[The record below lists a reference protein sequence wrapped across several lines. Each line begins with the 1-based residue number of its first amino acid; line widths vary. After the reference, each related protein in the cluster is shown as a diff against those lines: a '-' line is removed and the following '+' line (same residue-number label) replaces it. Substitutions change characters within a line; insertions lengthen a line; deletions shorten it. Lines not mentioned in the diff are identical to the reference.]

1 MFKTFKNLKRMKKI
15 LINIFLL
22 ALLAGSSFSCKDD
35 LVYSDLV
42 QDRRPDVPVTF
53 PGATTFGFNPY
64 ITSSLAAGGAI
75 QFTLSIPAS
84 SGRTIKEITKVVGG
98 ATSINVGTLNT
109 ATATTAFNTAPIP
122 GSGTTATFTTTIAAV
137 KAKYPSVSIVP
148 VALPNYTELQ
158 FLFLVT
164 LDDGTQ
170 IVPEPVRVRVV
181 A

>member
-1 MFKTFKNLKRMKKI
+1 MKHLFVKSW
-15 LINIFLL
+15 LV
-22 ALLAGSSFSCKDD
+22 ALLAVATFACKEDYQYSE
-35 LVYSDLV
+35 LVRDN
-42 QDRRPDVPVTF
+42 RPTIPVTYT
-53 PGATTFGFNPY
+53 GATTYGFNPF
-64 ITSSLAAGGAI
+64 ITSSLATGGTI

-98 ATSINVGTLNT
+98 GTGINVATLN
-109 ATATTAFNTAPIP
+109 AATTASAFNTAPIA
-122 GSGTTATFTTTIAAV
+122 GNGTMAVFTTTVAAV

-148 VALPNYTELQ
+148 AALPNYTEIQ

>member
-1 MFKTFKNLKRMKKI
+1 MKNTSI
-15 LINIFLL
+15 QVLL
-22 ALLAGSSFSCKDD
+22 LVLVAIGSFSCKDD

-42 QDRRPDVPVTF
+42 QDLRPAVPVTF
-53 PGATTFGFNPY
+53 PGTTTYGFNPF
-64 ITSSLAAGGAI
+64 ILSSLAAGGKI
-75 QFTLSIPAS
+75 EFTLSIPAS

-98 ATSINVGTLNT
+98 ATGINVATLNA
-109 ATATTAFNTAPIP
+109 ATPTTAFNPAPIA
-122 GSGTTATFTTTIAAV
+122 GNGTMAVFTTNIADF
-137 KAKYPSVSIVP
+137 KKKYPTVSTTPI
-148 VALPNYTELQ
+148 ALPNYTEIQ

>member
-1 MFKTFKNLKRMKKI
+1 MKQ
-15 LINIFLL
+15 LIVKSWLL
-22 ALLAGSSFSCKDD
+22 GLVLLLGFSCKEDYK
-35 LVYSDLV
+35 YSDLV
-42 QDRRPDVPVTF
+42 QDQRPAVPVTF
-53 PGATTFGFNPY
+53 PGTTTFGFNPY

-98 ATSINVGTLNT
+98 ATGINVGTLNT
-109 ATATTAFNTAPIP
+109 ATAATAFMAAIP
-122 GSGTTATFTTTIAAV
+122 GSGTTVVFTTTIAAV

-148 VALPNYTELQ
+148 VALPNYTEIQ

-170 IVPEPVRVRVV
+170 LVPEPVRVRVV